1 VPAEPEINYINDAQR
16 AIETA
21 LAEYAPL
28 KAHVQRMSSYLD
40 DDLPSP
46 LEIEGQDGDW
56 PEIRLRPVVAT
67 INPNATSQHGSW
79 DHAYVLEVASG
90 RVTTDLIQ
98 RIALQAMYA
107 ISKQQA
113 EMKVICPQIVRVFMS
128 EMTMAIDVG
137 GVAVGTTQWI
147 GAGKITAQLMVPR

>member
-1 VPAEPEINYINDAQR
+1 VPASDYINNAQR

-21 LAEYAPL
+21 LSRYTPL
-28 KAHVQRMSSYLD
+28 QAHVRRMSSYLD
-40 DDLPSP
+40 SDLPSP

-90 RVTTDLIQ
+90 KVTTDLIQ

-107 ISKQQA
+107 LSTQQPL
-113 EMKVICPQIVRVFMS
+113 MKGICPQIVRVAMT